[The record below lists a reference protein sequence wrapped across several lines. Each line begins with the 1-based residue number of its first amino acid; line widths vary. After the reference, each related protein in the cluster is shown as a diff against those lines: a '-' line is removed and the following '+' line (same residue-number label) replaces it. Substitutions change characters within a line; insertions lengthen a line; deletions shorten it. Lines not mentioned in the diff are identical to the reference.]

1 MLRVIVVFAALV
13 GQASLGQASLAAA
26 CTCPRP
32 TIEDLIEDPRDL
44 AVFSARVVS
53 ILSPE
58 KGRPA
63 VMRLEVA
70 EVVRGKAPRVL
81 EMTGVT
87 AADNPCGVDFR
98 PGEVRTLA
106 AYRKDGHWVTDLC
119 LIPRL

>member
-1 MLRVIVVFAALV
+1 MLRGTVLVVAALV
-13 GQASLGQASLAAA
+13 GHTPLAAA
-26 CTCPRP
+26 CSCPRP
-32 TIEDLIEDPRDL
+32 TVEDLIEDKRDV

-58 KGRPA
+58 PGRPA
-63 VMRLEVA
+63 VTRLQIGEVI
-70 EVVRGKAPRVL
+70 RGDVPRII

-87 AADNPCGVDFR
+87 AADHPCGVDFR

-106 AYRKDGHWVTDLC
+106 AYKKDGRWLTDLC

>member
-1 MLRVIVVFAALV
+1 MQRLMIISAALLV
-13 GQASLGQASLAAA
+13 QITHAAA
-26 CTCPRP
+26 CSCARLTL
-32 TIEDLIEDPRDL
+32 EELIEDERDL
-44 AVFSARVVS
+44 AIFSARVVS

-58 KGRPA
+58 KGKPA
-63 VMRLEVA
+63 VTRFQVGEVIKG
-70 EVVRGKAPRVL
+70 EVPRVV

-106 AYRKDGHWVTDLC
+106 AYKKDGRWFTDLC